1 MFYLLIL
8 LVVIGVVSIATVY
21 IINEPGY
28 LVVQWDIWQVE
39 MSLAMGVL
47 VIFLTALLLFVG
59 LEVLA
64 GILRFPGRL
73 GRSYREYREQKIY
86 AASTK
91 GLQHLLL
98 GDWTKAEQLLQK
110 SAAHLPEPVVSYL
123 AAAYAAQQQGK
134 TVQRNQYLKK
144 ARDFGKQDQALVSLF
159 ACRLLIDQG
168 EYREAIQGLKKLCAR
183 LPKNAAAFDM
193 LAKAY
198 EQTEDWEA
206 LNRLLPHLSKNKARS
221 PEELNAL
228 TTKVIGQRLRSAK
241 LSSDLQK
248 IWKSTP
254 TSTQRD
260 PKVIAAY
267 VRKLFEFNCHQ
278 EADKVIRNTL
288 NRHWD
293 SELAY
298 LYGLVNGSLKDQRL
312 YDTAVNWL
320 QNHPDDPDLL
330 LTAGK
335 LARRLGLAG
344 KAQAHLQKCI
354 DVGPRRDAYE
364 ELGNLLE
371 EQDKNDEAFG
381 VYKSGIMDPLQPQE
395 LIVIQESG
403 SDGYSVSE
411 ENSKES

>member
-8 LVVIGVVSIATVY
+8 LVVIGVVSVATVY

-28 LVVQWDIWQVE
+28 VVLQWDIWQIE
-39 MSLAMGVL
+39 LSLALGVL
-47 VIFLTALLLFVG
+47 VIVLAALLLFVG
-59 LEVLA
+59 LEMLS
-64 GILRFPGRL
+64 GIVRFPGRM
-73 GRSYREYREQKIY
+73 GRSYREYREQKRY
-86 AASTK
+86 AASVK

-98 GDWTKAEQLLQK
+98 GDWSKAEQLLHK

-134 TVQRNQYLKK
+134 SVQRNKYLKQ
-144 ARDFGKQDQALVSLF
+144 ARDLGKQDQALVSLF

-168 EYREAIQGLKKLCAR
+168 EYHEAIQGLKKLCAR
-183 LPKNAAAFDM
+183 LPKNAQAFDM
-193 LAKAY
+193 LARAY
-198 EQTEDWEA
+198 EQTEDWDA
-206 LNRLLPHLSKNKARS
+206 LDRLLPHLTKNKARS
-221 PEELNAL
+221 TDELNAL
-228 TTKVIGQRLRSAK
+228 SAKVIGHRLRAAK
-241 LSSDLQK
+241 LSSDLHR

-254 TSTQRD
+254 TSTQKN
-260 PKVIAAY
+260 PEVTAAY

-312 YDTAVNWL
+312 YDNAVNWL

-344 KAQAHLQKCI
+344 KAQAHLQKSI
-354 DVGPRRDAYE
+354 DVGARRDAYE

-371 EQDKNDEAFG
+371 EQNKNDEAFS
-381 VYKSGIMDPLQPQE
+381 VYKTGIMDPLQPQE
-395 LIVIQESG
+395 LIVVQDP
-403 SDGYSVSE
+403 DGYSVSD